1 MKSQK
6 LQIFGNSKNFVHS
19 SKAQGLPISTIIVA
33 ALGILVLVV
42 IGAIFGGQIGKFGK
56 AASEC
61 PGRCIKLN
69 PPANP
74 MGAEYSTGQGTQCN
88 EFETRLSG
96 STLPRNMPPR
106 VDDPTEWRC
115 DACCILTG

>member
-1 MKSQK
+1 MR
-6 LQIFGNSKNFVHS
+6 
-19 SKAQGLPISTIIVA
+19 AQGLPISTIIIA

-61 PGRCIKLN
+61 PGRCLKDT
-69 PPANP
+69 PPP
-74 MGAEYSTGQGTQCN
+74 GAPPGIYILGEKECN

-96 STLPRNMPPR
+96 STLPRNMPSKADQPQ
-106 VDDPTEWRC
+106 DWRC
-115 DACCILTG
+115 DFCCILTG